1 MATSHT
7 IVLHRTPISNTSD
20 NMSDEEINIFLGRT
34 TLRQIEILSALSE
47 YRSFTKA
54 AEALGMSV
62 ANVSRASKRFESNL
76 NLRLFEGDGRRF
88 VLRAD
93 ASDIFE
99 CLSGLTEQIALLRRE
114 LDSGRA
120 LSSRSSAQI
129 SGQ

>member
-1 MATSHT
+1 
-7 IVLHRTPISNTSD
+7 
-20 NMSDEEINIFLGRT
+20 MSDEEINIFLGRT